1 MLYKTEIDY
10 QLSIFQ
16 KHRRSKSDNNREHC
30 IPHLNTK
37 KPPFREAFAL
47 VSTLSVCQHSRYA
60 RLPDSFASKTVRDKT
75 KLASF
80 YRLEPNAY
88 RYWNCPNEFV
98 AVAAVFSE
106 CVRLASLDSSTIIR
120 YKTAAVCCALET
132 DSERAVA

>member
-16 KHRRSKSDNNREHC
+16 KHRRSKSYNNREHC

-37 KPPFREAFAL
+37 KPPFREAYAL
-47 VSTLSVCQHSRYA
+47 VQHSRYA
-60 RLPDSFASKTVRDKT
+60 LLPDSFASKTVRGKT

-106 CVRLASLDSSTIIR
+106 CVRLASLDSRTVIH

-132 DSERAVA
+132 DSERTVA